1 MRLSSSCLASF
12 SLACLLCLVLNGC
25 SLSAPSAF
33 SAPSAS
39 TPEAGPAIHGTVY
52 GAQSPIVGAQVYL
65 FAAGSGVF
73 TPNANGYGN
82 ASQSLLNSSG
92 TNTTQDTTP
101 GDATFDDYYVTSG
114 AGGAFSITGDYTC
127 TGGQQVY
134 LYAVGGNTGSGP
146 NSAAGLLAALG
157 TCPGTT
163 GSLGNTFASGQ
174 FITINEVSTVAAA
187 YAFSG
192 FATDAVHVSSSG
204 TALAQSGIAK
214 AFANAGNLE
223 TLSTGVALA
232 TTPAG
237 NGTVPRT
244 TINTL
249 ANILASCVNSTGP
262 VSSACTTL
270 LADAKSGGS
279 TGTTP
284 TDTATAAINIAH
296 NPGANI
302 AALYALGTPSPPFS
316 PALSAQPNDFTI
328 GIALTGGGLGYAIH
342 IAIDGLGNAWL
353 PNGVIH
359 NTVTEYSNLGA
370 ALSPS
375 GGYTGGGLSSP
386 HDVAIDSSG
395 NAWFANSASVI
406 PELNSSGSPVS
417 STGYSGNGVSVPN
430 TIAIDGSNNVWLGN
444 GSSPFN
450 VIEISDAGTFLSG
463 SSGYTSDGVSSTGM
477 AIDGSGNVWMANA
490 FNSLKK
496 FNSSGVLQSGASGY
510 KGGGMSNTN
519 GLAVDN
525 GGNVW
530 ITSVGAS
537 TVAKFSN
544 AGVAISSS
552 SGYTGGCINDPYGI
566 AIDGGGNVW
575 VANSTGNCI
584 TKLSSAGAILSGST
598 GYTGGLLNAP
608 AGIAIDGSGD
618 LWIMN
623 ENNSNVI
630 EFIGVATP
638 VITPIAAGLPSTPT
652 VNGTSNLGTRP

>member
-1 MRLSSSCLASF
+1 VRLSSSCLASF

-25 SLSAPSAF
+25 SLSSPSTS
-33 SAPSAS
+33 SAL
-39 TPEAGPAIHGTVY
+39 TPETGLAIQGTVY
-52 GAQSPIVGAQVYL
+52 GAQNPIVGAQVYL
-65 FAAGSGVF
+65 FAAGSGIF

-82 ASQSLLNSSG
+82 ASKSLLTSAA
-92 TNTTQDTTP
+92 NTTLDTS
-101 GDATFDDYYVTSG
+101 GGATNGDYYVTTG
-114 AGGAFSITGDYTC
+114 AAGGFTITGDYSC
-127 TGGQQVY
+127 TPNAQVY
-134 LYAVGGNTGSGP
+134 LYALGGNPGSGT

-157 TCPGTT
+157 NCP
-163 GSLGNTFASGQ
+163 SAGNFQTATP
-174 FITINEVSTVAAA
+174 FIFMNEVSTIAVA

-192 FATDAVHVSSSG
+192 FATDATHVSSSG
-204 TALAQSGIAK
+204 TALAQTGIAN
-214 AFANAGNLE
+214 AFANAGNLA

-232 TTPAG
+232 TTPGG
-237 NGTVPRT
+237 NGAVPRT

-249 ANILASCVNSTGP
+249 ANILAACVNSTGP
-262 VSSACTTL
+262 ASSACTTL
-270 LADAKSGGS
+270 LADAKSGGT
-279 TGTTP
+279 TGTAP
-284 TDTATAAINIAH
+284 TDTATAAINMAH
-296 NPGANI
+296 NPSANI
-302 AALYALGTPSPPFS
+302 AALYALASATPPFS

-328 GIALTGGGLGYAIH
+328 GIALTGGGLGFAIH

-395 NAWFANSASVI
+395 NAWFANGASVI

-417 STGYSGNGVSVPN
+417 STGYSGNGVSAPY

-444 GSSPFN
+444 GSSPYN

-463 SSGYTSDGVSSTGM
+463 SSGYTSDGFSSTGM

>member
-1 MRLSSSCLASF
+1 MRLSSSCVASF

-25 SLSAPSAF
+25 SLSAPST
-33 SAPSAS
+33 PSAL

-92 TNTTQDTTP
+92 TNTTQDTTL

-262 VSSACTTL
+262 ASSACTTL

-386 HDVAIDSSG
+386 RDVAIDSSG

-430 TIAIDGSNNVWLGN
+430 TIAIDGSDNVWLGN

-450 VIEISDAGTFLSG
+450 LIEISDAGTFLSG

-477 AIDGSGNVWMANA
+477 AIDGSGNVWMANS
-490 FNSLKK
+490 FNSLEE
-496 FNSSGVLQSGASGY
+496 FNRSVVLQSGASSY

-519 GLAVDN
+519 GLAIDN

>member
-1 MRLSSSCLASF
+1 M
-12 SLACLLCLVLNGC
+12 
-25 SLSAPSAF
+25 
-33 SAPSAS
+33 
-39 TPEAGPAIHGTVY
+39 
-52 GAQSPIVGAQVYL
+52 
-65 FAAGSGVF
+65 
-73 TPNANGYGN
+73 
-82 ASQSLLNSSG
+82 
-92 TNTTQDTTP
+92 
-101 GDATFDDYYVTSG
+101 TSG

-262 VSSACTTL
+262 ASSACTTL

-450 VIEISDAGTFLSG
+450 VIDISDAGTFLSG

-477 AIDGSGNVWMANA
+477 AIDGSGNVWMANS
-490 FNSLKK
+490 FNSLEE
-496 FNSSGVLQSGASGY
+496 FNRSVVLQSGASGY

-519 GLAVDN
+519 GLAIDN

>member
-1 MRLSSSCLASF
+1 MRLSSSCVASF

-25 SLSAPSAF
+25 SLSAPSTS
-33 SAPSAS
+33 SAL
-39 TPEAGPAIHGTVY
+39 TPETGLAIQGTVY
-52 GAQSPIVGAQVYL
+52 GGQNPIVGAQVYL
-65 FAAGSGVF
+65 FAAGSGIF

-82 ASQSLLNSSG
+82 ASKSLLTSAA
-92 TNTTQDTTP
+92 NTTLDTS
-101 GDATFDDYYVTSG
+101 GGATNGDYYVTTG
-114 AGGAFSITGDYTC
+114 AAGGFTITGDYSC
-127 TGGQQVY
+127 TPNAQVY
-134 LYAVGGNTGSGP
+134 LYALGGNPGSGT
-146 NSAAGLLAALG
+146 NSAAGLFAALG
-157 TCPGTT
+157 NCP
-163 GSLGNTFASGQ
+163 SAGNFQTATP
-174 FITINEVSTVAAA
+174 FIFMDEVSTIAVA

-192 FATDAVHVSSSG
+192 FATDATHVSSSG
-204 TALAQSGIAK
+204 TALAQVGIAN
-214 AFANAGNLE
+214 AFANAGNLA

-232 TTPAG
+232 TTPGG
-237 NGTVPRT
+237 NGAVPRT

-249 ANILASCVNSTGP
+249 ANILAACVNSTGP
-262 VSSACTTL
+262 ASSACTTL
-270 LADAKSGGS
+270 LADAKSGGT
-279 TGTTP
+279 TGTAP
-284 TDTATAAINIAH
+284 TDTATAAINMAH
-296 NPGANI
+296 NPSANI
-302 AALYALGTPSPPFS
+302 TALYALASATPPFS

-386 HDVAIDSSG
+386 HDVAIDSTG

-417 STGYSGNGVSVPN
+417 STGYSGNGVTAVY
-430 TIAIDGSNNVWLGN
+430 TIAIDGSDNVWLGN
-444 GSSPFN
+444 GSSPYN
-450 VIEISDAGTFLSG
+450 LIEISDAGTFLSG

-490 FNSLKK
+490 FNSLEKI
-496 FNSSGVLQSGASGY
+496 NSAGVLQSPLAGY

-519 GLAVDN
+519 GLAIDN